1 MKQLIS
7 INPTHGLIRPKVQQD
22 QVESPVLTKE
32 QARLILDAPGI
43 ETPLG
48 IRDTAIL
55 YIYFYTGCRR
65 SEVRSLKAKNL
76 LEDNGFNVIDF
87 KVKGG
92 KKNRVAIHPELNSI
106 LLKYLEQA
114 NHIEDDE
121 SPLFVS
127 MSNNRDK
134 SKITPLS
141 PRAFNYL
148 FDKYVLKAGL
158 PKIITPHSARATF
171 ITQALENNCDIKDVQ
186 NTVKHANIA
195 TTQMYDKRAQ
205 HHKDSA
211 SLVVK
216 F

>member
-1 MKQLIS
+1 M
-7 INPTHGLIRPKVQQD
+7 
-22 QVESPVLTKE
+22 
-32 QARLILDAPGI
+32 
-43 ETPLG
+43 
-48 IRDTAIL
+48 
-55 YIYFYTGCRR
+55 
-65 SEVRSLKAKNL
+65 
-76 LEDNGFNVIDF
+76 
-87 KVKGG
+87 
-92 KKNRVAIHPELNSI
+92 
-106 LLKYLEQA
+106 
-114 NHIEDDE
+114 
-121 SPLFVS
+121 
-127 MSNNRDK
+127 
-134 SKITPLS
+134 S

-211 SLVVK
+211 SLIVK